1 MRSGPIAVICALM
14 AALPLAAL
22 DVVTTSG
29 QRYPD
34 ARITASNDAGVD
46 VDYREADGSRMV
58 AYLQFSDLPAELRR
72 SYNYVPALAE
82 RFLAAA
88 KERRRVDMEERL
100 NRAVVGYV
108 RDVQLGNQLE
118 SLPTREELLANIYA
132 NRRPVVVEGIR
143 QLAMGSL
150 VRVVRDT
157 SNLAP
162 LPENIVINREEIV
175 PGNRIY
181 GFIYPTGL
189 TARVGRLSG
198 IPVFC
203 DNSSE
208 AAQLAGN
215 YLKIYREYAKFGR
228 SEEFGGPDLDKL
240 NAGDYNSIYPY
251 SLGENY
257 APVAWWVR
265 PEPSRVGVQT
275 DPDWWYYPRNY
286 RYDIIIPN
294 WRPVRPPRPGIRPPW
309 PGPRPWPGGQ
319 RPGPGPR
326 PPRPDGGRPGR

>member
-1 MRSGPIAVICALM
+1 MIAGMLFLLVAMFIKLGGPI
-14 AALPLAAL
+14 
-22 DVVTTSG
+22 
-29 QRYPD
+29 D
-34 ARITASNDAGVD
+34 A
-46 VDYREADGSRMV
+46 
-58 AYLQFSDLPAELRR
+58 FSKLHAMKEL
-72 SYNYVPALAE
+72 VPPKS
-82 RFLAAA
+82 AAA
-88 KERRRVDMEERL
+88 GHQGWLSDPKVFSPVWWTLYSSLVFGVGVGVLAQPHLAVRCLTVKTSAEL
-100 NRAVVGYV
+100 NRAAAVGGIFILITVATPYV
-108 RDVQLGNQLE
+108 LGALSNVFFYHTDKGIA
-118 SLPTREELLANIYA
+118 S
-132 NRRPVVVEGIR
+132 GIR

-275 DPDWWYYPRNY
+275 DLGRHFGSGGMVYPKQV
-286 RYDIIIPN
+286 DDFPVGSDDDVAFQPTSEMTLQVCGII
-294 WRPVRPPRPGIRPPW
+294 G
-309 PGPRPWPGGQ
+309 
-319 RPGPGPR
+319 
-326 PPRPDGGRPGR
+326 